1 MSTSEGIK
9 AMMILDIIG
18 KPAQHL
24 VDTLEKMI
32 EEMKTEKGVKVV
44 SKNIREPVTI
54 KDNKE
59 FFTTFAEVE
68 LEVED
73 IMTLSGMMFKYMP
86 AHIEVIS
93 PEKINLA
100 NTGWSDILSEL
111 VRRLHSYDEMTR
123 IVQME
128 NARLVAE
135 LQKART
141 GISVK
146 EISENPEEK
155 KNTGK
160 KSSKKKK

>member
-1 MSTSEGIK
+1 MSSSEGIK

-24 VDTLEKMI
+24 VETLEKMI
-32 EEMKTEKGVKVV
+32 DEMKTENGVKVV
-44 SKNIREPVTI
+44 SKNIREPITM

-59 FFTTFAEVE
+59 FFATFAEIE

-73 IMTLSGMMFKYMP
+73 IMTLTGLMFKYMP

-100 NTGWSDILSEL
+100 NTGWSEVLSEL

-123 IVQME
+123 IIQME
-128 NARLVAE
+128 NTRLVEE
-135 LQKART
+135 LQKAKT
-141 GISVK
+141 GIYVK
-146 EISENPEEK
+146 EIPEKQGENKSAEK
-155 KNTGK
+155 KL
-160 KSSKKKK
+160 SKKKK